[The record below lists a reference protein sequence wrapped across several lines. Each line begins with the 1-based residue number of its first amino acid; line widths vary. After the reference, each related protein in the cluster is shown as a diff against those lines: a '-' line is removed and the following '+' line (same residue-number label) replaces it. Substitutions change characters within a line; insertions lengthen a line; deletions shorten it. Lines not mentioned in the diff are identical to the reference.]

1 MHVSE
6 HSINVEALLSKVPL
20 FHSLE
25 SAALAR
31 IAQGTRALS
40 LRRSHILFREGEMPA
55 GFHLIVYGKMKL
67 SVVSPQGAEKV
78 VEIAA
83 QGQIFGEAEMFLERS
98 HLVTAQAL
106 EPSLLLHISAAAI
119 FNELDRDPQFVR
131 KIIAALSLRLHQ
143 LVGDLEAYSL
153 HSGCQRLIDYLL
165 RDQPTDRD
173 EPISMTLPVSKCVI
187 ASRLNMKQETLSRIL
202 QNLSAMGLVVV
213 DGRTVHIPEVRKLRA
228 HGQ

>member
-1 MHVSE
+1 
-6 HSINVEALLSKVPL
+6 L
-20 FHSLE
+20 F
-25 SAALAR
+25 
-31 IAQGTRALS
+31 
-40 LRRSHILFREGEMPA
+40 
-55 GFHLIVYGKMKL
+55 
-67 SVVSPQGAEKV
+67 SPQGAEKV

-83 QGQIFGEAEMFLERS
+83 QGQTFGEAEMFLERS